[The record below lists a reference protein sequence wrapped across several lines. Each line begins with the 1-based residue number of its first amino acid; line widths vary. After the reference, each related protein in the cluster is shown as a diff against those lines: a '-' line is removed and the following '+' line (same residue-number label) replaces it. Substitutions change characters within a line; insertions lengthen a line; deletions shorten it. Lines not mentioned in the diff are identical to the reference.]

1 MFTTNVVVDVGNNA
15 VGIEVSAKFFP
26 ILANFNDALFFFCSP
41 SIFPLRFDLTP
52 SEFIVSD
59 FIESVFICCDVGAGF
74 KFWFSSLL
82 LDVGDK

>member
-1 MFTTNVVVDVGNNA
+1 MFITNVVVDVGNNA
-15 VGIEVSAKFFP
+15 VGIEVSAKSFP
-26 ILANFNDALFFFCSP
+26 ILVNFNGALFFFCSP
-41 SIFPLRFDLTP
+41 PICSLRLDLTP

-82 LDVGDK
+82 LDAGDK